1 MIRHSFTWKLI
12 YDSRYKSK
20 ITSLSIFGQWGFVL
34 AITEKTWRKSKKK
47 SNCKIQ
53 DLLHIENNERPHN
66 EMYFWTSGMLSLFL
80 FLSTGALSVFG
91 QHNSVPQIEPR
102 GVVEGFRRNQ
112 NQTKPNQR
120 PSNWTRGGSRRRL
133 PSEPKPNLH
142 PTHQPQGLYFH
153 ESFQNILS
161 EEKYFSIGRIV
172 GAVTAQSLASIGDL
186 HKSHF
191 LLLETQYTRTSTNK
205 KLKKKECQI
214 SKQFPLRFTKTLK
227 ITSDFCI
234 SLHWYYRSDPEWLM

>member
-66 EMYFWTSGMLSLFL
+66 EMYFRTSGMLSLFL

-91 QHNSVPQIEPR
+91 QHNS
-102 GVVEGFRRNQ
+102 
-112 NQTKPNQR
+112 
-120 PSNWTRGGSRRRL
+120 PSNWTRGGRRRF
-133 PSEPKPNLH
+133 SSKPKPNLH
-142 PTHQPQGLYFH
+142 PTHQPASHRALF
-153 ESFQNILS
+153 SRKLP
-161 EEKYFSIGRIV
+161 KYFVGRKIFFHRENCGCSDCSEFGFHWRLTQV
-172 GAVTAQSLASIGDL
+172 SLSFAWGTVHTNN
-186 HKSHF
+186 HKK
-191 LLLETQYTRTSTNK
+191 NK
-205 KLKKKECQI
+205 
-214 SKQFPLRFTKTLK
+214 
-227 ITSDFCI
+227 
-234 SLHWYYRSDPEWLM
+234 

>member
-112 NQTKPNQR
+112 NQTKPAPLKLNQ
-120 PSNWTRGGSRRRL
+120 GGVSSKVAVGTKTKPASHPPTSHRALFSRKL
-133 PSEPKPNLH
+133 P
-142 PTHQPQGLYFH
+142 
-153 ESFQNILS
+153 
-161 EEKYFSIGRIV
+161 KYFVGRKIFFHRENCGCSDCSEFGFHWRLTQV
-172 GAVTAQSLASIGDL
+172 SLSFAWDTVHTNNHKKNKWQRWMPNFQIIPIAVYHNIKNYQCFL
-186 HKSHF
+186 HF
-191 LLLETQYTRTSTNK
+191 IALIL
-205 KLKKKECQI
+205 
-214 SKQFPLRFTKTLK
+214 
-227 ITSDFCI
+227 
-234 SLHWYYRSDPEWLM
+234 

>member
-91 QHNSVPQIEPR
+91 QHNS
-102 GVVEGFRRNQ
+102 
-112 NQTKPNQR
+112 
-120 PSNWTRGGSRRRL
+120 PSNWTRGGRRRFS
-133 PSEPKPNLH
+133 SEPKPNLH
-142 PTHQPQGLYFH
+142 PTHQPQGSIFTKA
-153 ESFQNILS
+153 SKIFSRKKNIFPSGELW
-161 EEKYFSIGRIV
+161 V
-172 GAVTAQSLASIGDL
+172 QW
-186 HKSHF
+186 
-191 LLLETQYTRTSTNK
+191 LLRVWLPLETYTSLTFFCLRHSTH
-205 KLKKKECQI
+205 EHPQ
-214 SKQFPLRFTKTLK
+214 TKN
-227 ITSDFCI
+227 
-234 SLHWYYRSDPEWLM
+234 

>member
-47 SNCKIQ
+47 SNCKNQ

-142 PTHQPQGLYFH
+142 PTHQPTSHRALF
-153 ESFQNILS
+153 SRKLP
-161 EEKYFSIGRIV
+161 KYFVGRKIFFHRENCGCSDCSEFGFHWRLTQV
-172 GAVTAQSLASIGDL
+172 SLSFAWDTV
-186 HKSHF
+186 H
-191 LLLETQYTRTSTNK
+191 TNNH
-205 KLKKKECQI
+205 KKKQI
-214 SKQFPLRFTKTLK
+214 KKMNAKFPNNSHCGL
-227 ITSDFCI
+227 
-234 SLHWYYRSDPEWLM
+234 P

>member
-91 QHNSVPQIEPR
+91 QHNA
-102 GVVEGFRRNQ
+102 
-112 NQTKPNQR
+112 
-120 PSNWTRGGSRRRL
+120 PSNWTRGGRRRFS
-133 PSEPKPNLH
+133 SEPKPNLH